1 MRTIT
6 FIATAAAACV
16 AAFAAADSWDDTFAL
31 VPPNALSVIAIPSPK
46 QASDDMQQCM
56 ERTGRPEVGVAGRPI
71 DFLRSQ
77 LGIAGGFDDKGTLAV
92 WGLEVDGQTE
102 PFLMIPATD
111 PDALIKGAF
120 TPVPDGGEGAY
131 RSNVSGMVVFVRT
144 VGKHVLI
151 GPSSGSVKA
160 YDPKGGI
167 GPVLKE
173 RLGERGMKLACGG
186 DILAWGGGAL
196 FKRQAAQLRSLAA
209 KDLTQDLDGGM
220 GQSLGVQMDEAAA
233 AAARER
239 SAAVL
244 EQMADAV
251 LAVDLDAMG
260 VGAKVHVRFEPGS
273 AIAQLMPTTAA
284 GDAAGAASPAGAPS
298 PAGAGST
305 PQALMSMLPAA
316 PFYVA
321 GGVDVRAMG
330 GMAAVRKATTV
341 LPMGDRLPLPAWLD
355 AVQDKIDGVQLAIYP
370 SKLAIVSGGLINDSA
385 FVVRTKDPAAVKA
398 ALKTWV
404 EAQTTEGAG
413 VKVQGA
419 WEESRT
425 VKEGLV
431 ASAFSVKETV
441 VDATKAG
448 PMFQRM
454 IKQFVVGAR
463 GLLGFAAEV
472 PGGLVI
478 TGSQRSDVLERAL
491 AAARST
497 DGANSLGARGVVK
510 AMGPWLIQQPDA
522 VVFVGVGE
530 LAAAADQIM
539 QSLPGGGA
547 LPLQFEPAAMEPIAC
562 AMRSRDG
569 TWQAAC
575 MVPSSVIGLG
585 IQAAMLRLMPPP
597 DMGGG
602 MEEEPAPP
610 PRPAPPAKQGTGA
623 QPAPA
628 GTP

>member
-6 FIATAAAACV
+6 FIATAAAACL
-16 AAFAAADSWDDTFAL
+16 AAFTAADSWDDTLAL

-92 WGLEVDGQTE
+92 WGLEVEGQVE
-102 PFLMIPATD
+102 PFLMLPATD
-111 PDALIKGAF
+111 PDALIQGAF

-144 VGKHVLI
+144 VGKHVLV
-151 GPSSGSVKA
+151 GPSSGAVKA

-173 RLGERGMKLACGG
+173 RLGEGGMKLACGG

-209 KDLTQDLDGGM
+209 KDLTQDLDGGV
-220 GQSLGVQMDEAAA
+220 GQSLGVQMDEADA

-239 SAAVL
+239 SAAML

-251 LAVDLDAMG
+251 LAVDMDAMG

-273 AIAQLMPTTAA
+273 PIAQMIPATA
-284 GDAAGAASPAGAPS
+284 AAGAAGAATAAPAG
-298 PAGAGST
+298 GASA
-305 PQALMSMLPAA
+305 QALMSMLPAA
-316 PFYVA
+316 PFYIA

-330 GMAAVRKATTV
+330 GMAAVRKATAV

-370 SKLAIVSGGLINDSA
+370 SKLAIVSGGFINDSA

-441 VDATKAG
+441 MDAAKAG

-478 TGSQRSDVLERAL
+478 TGSQRADVLERAL
-491 AAARST
+491 AAARSA
-497 DGANSLGARGVVK
+497 DGANSLGSRGVVK
-510 AMGPWLIQQPDA
+510 AMSPWLVQQPDA

-539 QSLPGGGA
+539 QSMPGGGA

-602 MEEEPAPP
+602 MEEPP
-610 PRPAPPAKQGTGA
+610 PRPAPPSKQGTSP

>member
-6 FIATAAAACV
+6 FIAVAAAACL
-16 AAFAAADSWDDTFAL
+16 AAFTAADSWDDTLAL

-102 PFLMIPATD
+102 PFLMVPATD

-220 GQSLGVQMDEAAA
+220 GQSLGMQMDEAAA

-251 LAVDLDAMG
+251 LALDMDAWAW
-260 VGAKVHVRFEPGS
+260 VPRCTCALNP
-273 AIAQLMPTTAA
+273 AAPLCTMPTTAA
-284 GDAAGAASPAGAPS
+284 GDAAGAASPAGTAS
-298 PAGAGST
+298 PAGAGS
-305 PQALMSMLPAA
+305 PAGA
-316 PFYVA
+316 PS
-321 GGVDVRAMG
+321 
-330 GMAAVRKATTV
+330 
-341 LPMGDRLPLPAWLD
+341 PL
-355 AVQDKIDGVQLAIYP
+355 
-370 SKLAIVSGGLINDSA
+370 
-385 FVVRTKDPAAVKA
+385 
-398 ALKTWV
+398 
-404 EAQTTEGAG
+404 
-413 VKVQGA
+413 
-419 WEESRT
+419 
-425 VKEGLV
+425 
-431 ASAFSVKETV
+431 
-441 VDATKAG
+441 
-448 PMFQRM
+448 
-454 IKQFVVGAR
+454 
-463 GLLGFAAEV
+463 
-472 PGGLVI
+472 
-478 TGSQRSDVLERAL
+478 AL
-491 AAARST
+491 A
-497 DGANSLGARGVVK
+497 
-510 AMGPWLIQQPDA
+510 
-522 VVFVGVGE
+522 
-530 LAAAADQIM
+530 
-539 QSLPGGGA
+539 
-547 LPLQFEPAAMEPIAC
+547 
-562 AMRSRDG
+562 
-569 TWQAAC
+569 
-575 MVPSSVIGLG
+575 
-585 IQAAMLRLMPPP
+585 
-597 DMGGG
+597 
-602 MEEEPAPP
+602 
-610 PRPAPPAKQGTGA
+610 PRPRRS
-623 QPAPA
+623 
-628 GTP
+628 

>member
-6 FIATAAAACV
+6 FIATAAAACL
-16 AAFAAADSWDDTFAL
+16 AAFTAADSWDDTLAL

-92 WGLEVDGQTE
+92 WGLEVEGQVE
-102 PFLMIPATD
+102 PFLMLPATD
-111 PDALIKGAF
+111 PDALIQGAF

-144 VGKHVLI
+144 VGKHVLV
-151 GPSSGSVKA
+151 GPSSGAVKA

-173 RLGERGMKLACGG
+173 RLGEGGMKLACGG

-209 KDLTQDLDGGM
+209 KDLTQDLDGGV
-220 GQSLGVQMDEAAA
+220 GQSLGVQMDEADA

-239 SAAVL
+239 SAAML

-251 LAVDLDAMG
+251 LAVDMDAMG

-273 AIAQLMPTTAA
+273 PIAQMIPATA
-284 GDAAGAASPAGAPS
+284 AAGAAGAATAAPAG
-298 PAGAGST
+298 GASA
-305 PQALMSMLPAA
+305 QALMSMLSAA
-316 PFYVA
+316 PFYIA

-330 GMAAVRKATTV
+330 GMAAVRKATAV

-441 VDATKAG
+441 MDAAKAG

-454 IKQFVVGAR
+454 VKQFVVGAR

-478 TGSQRSDVLERAL
+478 TGSQRADVLERAL
-491 AAARST
+491 AAARSA
-497 DGANSLGARGVVK
+497 DGANSLGSRGVVK
-510 AMGPWLIQQPDA
+510 AMSPWLVQQPDA

-539 QSLPGGGA
+539 QSMPGGGA

-602 MEEEPAPP
+602 MEEPP
-610 PRPAPPAKQGTGA
+610 PRPAPPSKQGTSP